1 MKEIIHLSD
10 LINQLNSYQVIKNE
24 QISGDTDMVANMSCI
39 SNKDT
44 KISTNV

>member
-24 QISGDTDMVANMSCI
+24 QISGDTDMVANMCI

-44 KISTNV
+44 EISTNV